1 MAVDEDVKERVRDII
16 LDHRGSENPISSREI
31 NDEIGVDS
39 IGSFPSTRAI
49 IRELVLENQIPIASS
64 NQGYY
69 VIETEDELAEYIE
82 NLSTRIDSI
91 AERRFAI
98 QRAAKEWDES
108 IESSEDEDLL

>member
-1 MAVDEDVKERVRDII
+1 MVSDNDVKGIVKDII
-16 LDHRGSENPISSREI
+16 LNHRGSDNPISSREI
-31 NDEIGVDS
+31 NEEIGVDN

-49 IRELVLENQIPIASS
+49 VRELVLEDQIPIASS

-69 VIETEDELAEYIE
+69 VVETEDEIAEYID
-82 NLSTRIDSI
+82 NLSARIDSI

-98 QRAAKEWDES
+98 QRAAKKWDEP

>member
-1 MAVDEDVKERVRDII
+1 MVSNEDVKERVREI
-16 LDHRGSENPISSREI
+16 LLNHRGADNPVSSREI

-49 IRELVLENQIPIASS
+49 IRELVLDDKIPIASS

-69 VIETEDELAEYIE
+69 VVETEDELAEYIE

-98 QRAAKEWDES
+98 QRAAKEWDEP
-108 IESSEDEDLL
+108 IKSSEDEDLL

>member
-1 MAVDEDVKERVRDII
+1 MPSDDDVKDRVESI
-16 LDHRGSENPISSREI
+16 LRDHRGSDNPISSREI
-31 NDEIGVDS
+31 NDEIGVDD

-49 IRELVLENQIPIASS
+49 VRELVLEEKIPIASS

-69 VIETEDELAEYIE
+69 IIETEDELAEYIE
-82 NLSTRIDSI
+82 NLSARIDSI

-98 QRAAKEWDES
+98 QRAAQEWDEP